1 MVKRRGPQI
10 IAMDNLSLG
19 YMNTLALKHKLG
31 TEIMDTISICADCNT
46 KPWTND
52 LLRHQKAILRGA
64 TPDVLVCD
72 TCFKG
77 GNLLQLG

>member
-1 MVKRRGPQI
+1 MIKRRDPQI
-10 IAMDNLSLG
+10 VALDGMSLAHI
-19 YMNTLALKHKLG
+19 NALALRHKLG
-31 TEIMDTISICADCNT
+31 AEIMDTISLCGSCGT
-46 KPWTND
+46 KHWTND
-52 LLRHQKAILRGA
+52 LLRHPRAILRGA